1 MQTTAEQ
8 GSNGCCN
15 VAGGTF
21 DRDALLGGGIFGD
34 YANDCFSLDDGNTKC
49 WTKKYYDNDAGWF
62 DRGGFETCVPKG
74 DWTRI
79 DRDDAFYENV
89 TCGPPCEI
97 FASNTC

>member
-34 YANDCFSLDDGNTKC
+34 YANDCCFFLKMVIPSVGPKSIMTMML
-49 WTKKYYDNDAGWF
+49 
-62 DRGGFETCVPKG
+62 GGLIVVVLRHAYLKV
-74 DWTRI
+74 I
-79 DRDDAFYENV
+79 
-89 TCGPPCEI
+89 GPV
-97 FASNTC
+97 